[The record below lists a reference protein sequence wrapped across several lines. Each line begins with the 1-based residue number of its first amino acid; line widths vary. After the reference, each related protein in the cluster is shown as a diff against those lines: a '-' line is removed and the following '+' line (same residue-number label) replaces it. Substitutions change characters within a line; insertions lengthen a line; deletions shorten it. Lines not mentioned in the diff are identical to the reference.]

1 MEVISN
7 PQERLDK
14 IREQTRLR
22 AAKHYAKNKEK
33 LNETK
38 RIEYLK
44 KNPKPNVDIPVE
56 IPVEIPVVEE
66 VVVKG
71 KKTKAKATKNET
83 LNQQLMALELN
94 PNTRKKYL
102 LDFTRLVAA
111 INNEDI
117 VKNLKRGGELVEK
130 IKATEYAN
138 NTKLGMIQ
146 ICLFMITKFNIVV
159 NKKSIQLL
167 TQYYNER
174 RLEASNTVATKCN
187 TEEVPTWT
195 EYISKVKKEYGEN
208 SKMYLIASL
217 YRELTLRDDFTLKI
231 LKKKPKTTDENYL
244 ILNKNNYTI
253 IINQYKTKHLYGVIN
268 VKLSKGLTGLI
279 TRYMEANNLNE
290 NDYLLGDKELSSY
303 ILYHN
308 HKIGVDGGVSLFR
321 HMTVSEEMSNPKLTD
336 DMKVKLAEKM
346 KHSVF
351 MQRDYSRKLKKM
363 DAEIPVV
370 PAAV

>member
-1 MEVISN
+1 MSK
-7 PQERLDK
+7 PQEILDK

-44 KNPKPNVDIPVE
+44 KNPKPVVEIPEE
-56 IPVEIPVVEE
+56 IPVETPVVEE

-71 KKTKAKATKNET
+71 KKVKASKNET
-83 LNQQLMALELN
+83 IKQQLMALELN
-94 PNTRKKYL
+94 PNTKKKYL
-102 LDFTRLVAA
+102 QDFNRLLAA

-117 VKNLKRGGELVEK
+117 IKNLKRGSELVEK
-130 IKATEYAN
+130 IKATEYSN

-146 ICLFMITKFNIVV
+146 ICLFMITKFKILV
-159 NKKSIQLL
+159 NKKSVQLL

-174 RLEASNTVATKCN
+174 RLEASINVATKIQ
-187 TEEVPTWT
+187 TEEVITWI

-253 IINQYKTKHLYGVIN
+253 IVNQYKTKAKYGVIK
-268 VKLSKGLTGLI
+268 VKLTKGLTGII

-308 HKIGVDGGVSLFR
+308 HKIGVDGGVSMFR
-321 HMTVSEEMSNPKLTD
+321 HMTVSEEMANPKLTD
-336 DMKVKLAEKM
+336 EMRVVLAEKM

-351 MQRDYSRKLKKM
+351 MHRDYMRQLKRM
-363 DAEIPVV
+363 DVEEVPGV
-370 PAAV
+370 PA